1 MRKYFYFR
9 GVTDEDHDDDVSAT
23 ITIPVKDITGV
34 VPTAITTLDLYY
46 NTGDSTVPNDTG
58 GSGSNNGSGKVT
70 LTCTRGKLFE
80 VMGEIAAHANST
92 KPTNAGLIIMG
103 DRATTGFGGE
113 AQSEFYFSN
122 DVTSTVIN

>member
-9 GVTDEDHDDDVSAT
+9 DVTDEDHDDDVSAS

-46 NTGDSTVPNDTG
+46 NTGDSTVPNATG
-58 GSGSNNGSGKVT
+58 GTGAGTGKVT

-92 KPTNAGLIIMG
+92 KPSNAGLIIMG
-103 DRATTGFGGE
+103 DRAATGFGGE

>member
-9 GVTDEDHDDDVSAT
+9 DVTDEDHDDDVSAS

-46 NTGDSTVPNDTG
+46 NTGDATVPNKTG
-58 GSGSNNGSGKVT
+58 GTGAGTGKVS

-80 VMGEIAAHANST
+80 IMGEIAAHANST
-92 KPTNAGLIIMG
+92 KPSNAGLVIMC
-103 DRATTGFGGE
+103 DDATTGYGGE
-113 AQSEFYFSN
+113 AQSSFYFSN
-122 DVTSTVIN
+122 DVTACTIN